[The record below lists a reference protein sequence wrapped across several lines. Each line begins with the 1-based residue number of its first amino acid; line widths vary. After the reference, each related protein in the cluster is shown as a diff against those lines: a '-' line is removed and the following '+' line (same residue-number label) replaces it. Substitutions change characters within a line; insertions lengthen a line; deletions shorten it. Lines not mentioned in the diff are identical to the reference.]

1 MYTNQDER
9 EVESI
14 CYEQDHT
21 EKVLTLI
28 RKNFDHYFRKFVEEE
43 AGLSISKECVDKI
56 GTNLGIKIIQKNK
69 SKDMTKKLKSI
80 IKEAVE
86 DFEKDREKYE
96 CILNE
101 EVLEEYEE
109 DSATF
114 KSVAL
119 KNECPII
126 HATYYNKSAK
136 ELDKYRYQFD
146 ISNSDDLLTVVTNLY
161 YFAENYK
168 NEFYDINNY
177 DGINRYCDL
186 RISDLD
192 TDDYTVYGVIGGGIK
207 SHMLYKLY
215 PGLFPNRSRD
225 AIWSL
230 WYLTEKNVI
239 DCEMDSEFLMID
251 INKYITQQNYY
262 YPYEL
267 FTFYAHQ
274 IYQMLKKKAE
284 ELNVGFDDEYRYVYV
299 DSFVKFITKEHQDE
313 ISILKSQIKDG
324 GNSYA

>member
-9 EVESI
+9 DVESV
-14 CYEQDHT
+14 CYEQDHI

-28 RKNFDHYFRKFVEEE
+28 RKNFDQYFRNFIE
-43 AGLSISKECVDKI
+43 AESGLYISKEDVDKI
-56 GTNLGIKIIQKNK
+56 GTNLGIRITQKNK
-69 SKDMTKKLKSI
+69 FKDITKKFKNI
-80 IKEAVE
+80 IKEAIE

-96 CILNE
+96 CILND

-109 DSATF
+109 DSVTF
-114 KSVAL
+114 KSIAL

-136 ELDKYRYQFD
+136 ELDKYRHQFN
-146 ISNSDDLLTVVTNLY
+146 ISNSDELLTVVTNLY
-161 YFAENYK
+161 YFAENYN

-177 DGINRYCDL
+177 DSINRYWNL
-186 RISDLD
+186 QISNLD

-230 WYLTEKNVI
+230 WYLTDKSVI

-251 INKYITQQNYY
+251 INKYITQQNYF

-274 IYQMLKKKAE
+274 IYQMLRNKAE

-299 DSFVKFITKEHQDE
+299 DSFLKFVTKEHQEE
-313 ISILKSQIKDG
+313 INILKSQMRDG
-324 GNSYA
+324 GYFYV